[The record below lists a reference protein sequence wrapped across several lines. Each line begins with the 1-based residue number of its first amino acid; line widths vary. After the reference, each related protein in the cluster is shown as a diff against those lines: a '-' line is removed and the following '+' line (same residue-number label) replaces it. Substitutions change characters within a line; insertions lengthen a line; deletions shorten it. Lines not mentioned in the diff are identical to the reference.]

1 MPEGYA
7 IQAIQAVLS
16 GQRAYCKFL
25 AANDTGLTGGHQA
38 GIYISKPSIPILF
51 DEPGIKG
58 TNKEKWVKVKWQ
70 DGIETDT
77 RFIYYGKGTR
87 NEYRITN
94 FGRGFPFLRP
104 EYTGALFVFTKC
116 DAEDYQAFVL
126 NSEEDIDQFLDAFGI
141 SPTETNQLIDAGR
154 VQEETQERIAI
165 QEFIAG
171 LTVDFPLSEEMS
183 AAARDIQNRVYDHLD
198 FIRTNPDRKIIDW
211 TNTEYA
217 LFRAIEHARYGDAIA
232 RGFTSVDEFITM
244 ANMVLNR
251 RKSRAGKSLEHHL
264 SAIFDGNE
272 IIYTAQAVTEGNKKP
287 DFIFPSQASY
297 HDMTFPTERLISRLQ
312 KRPARIVGVRLSM
325 KPTVCVTGPNISVR
339 SSRESPLHRW
349 TKCRARMLFL
359 LFPDN
364 TLHPIPQ
371 IVRTEYGRFQ
381 SSFLMCARSKDS
393 DGGYCFS
400 GKTQSEY
407 VCDTIK
413 KHKA

>member
-183 AAARDIQNRVYDHLD
+183 AAARDIQNRVYDHLE
-198 FIRTNPDRKIIDW
+198 FIRTNPDRMLLKSGEIKDKNIATPKKSGKAVSKIAKPQAPSKSKEDSEPSDPVVKPQPHGNRPNLHIDLQIHISPES
-211 TNTEYA
+211 TPEQ
-217 LFRAIEHARYGDAIA
+217 IE
-232 RGFTSVDEFITM
+232 
-244 ANMVLNR
+244 
-251 RKSRAGKSLEHHL
+251 
-264 SAIFDGNE
+264 AIFASMAKHLYGAGN
-272 IIYTAQAVTEGNKKP
+272 
-287 DFIFPSQASY
+287 
-297 HDMTFPTERLISRLQ
+297 
-312 KRPARIVGVRLSM
+312 
-325 KPTVCVTGPNISVR
+325 
-339 SSRESPLHRW
+339 
-349 TKCRARMLFL
+349 
-359 LFPDN
+359 
-364 TLHPIPQ
+364 
-371 IVRTEYGRFQ
+371 
-381 SSFLMCARSKDS
+381 
-393 DGGYCFS
+393 
-400 GKTQSEY
+400 
-407 VCDTIK
+407 
-413 KHKA
+413 